1 MTVAEQEA
9 SLRYWVA
16 WSDRAREECA
26 LSTSETLR
34 GGLDES
40 LYLSPVQASRPSPED
55 RVEFNPEYGV
65 TNGDRRPIRH
75 HALVQSPRR
84 RMMGISLV
92 DDSREKAAV
101 YNERIWQGIIVVTGY
116 RAHGA
121 LSTVLVG
128 LPARSIQ
135 PG

>member
-1 MTVAEQEA
+1 
-9 SLRYWVA
+9 
-16 WSDRAREECA
+16 
-26 LSTSETLR
+26 
-34 GGLDES
+34 
-40 LYLSPVQASRPSPED
+40 
-55 RVEFNPEYGV
+55 
-65 TNGDRRPIRH
+65 
-75 HALVQSPRR
+75 
-84 RMMGISLV
+84 MMGISLV